1 MSLTRYFKAFI
12 NSLSIKQIYL
22 LHKLF
27 IFFIMIGLVIICQTL
42 GLAEFF
48 PTTYAITPHILENN
62 SLNNFYINR
71 RSELNSLDNSIPL
84 GSENGLDNISLQES
98 ENRNYKNLCR
108 APLASEEDR
117 EVFSIQRSESHFYE
131 EICSINI
138 PSESEEYYASL
149 RRVEINN
156 NKILTLSDSPSP
168 LPGCTNKQMF
178 ECIGLFVGVSAGLAL
193 RTYLF
198 IFPASAVFDCSLYN
212 RAVHTVSR
220 FLRNLF

>member
-1 MSLTRYFKAFI
+1 
-12 NSLSIKQIYL
+12 
-22 LHKLF
+22 
-27 IFFIMIGLVIICQTL
+27 MIGLVIICQTL

-84 GSENGLDNISLQES
+84 
-98 ENRNYKNLCR
+98 
-108 APLASEEDR
+108 ASEEDR

-156 NKILTLSDSPSP
+156 NENNSNKILTLSDSPSP

-178 ECIGLFVGVSAGLAL
+178 EYIGFFVGASAGLAL